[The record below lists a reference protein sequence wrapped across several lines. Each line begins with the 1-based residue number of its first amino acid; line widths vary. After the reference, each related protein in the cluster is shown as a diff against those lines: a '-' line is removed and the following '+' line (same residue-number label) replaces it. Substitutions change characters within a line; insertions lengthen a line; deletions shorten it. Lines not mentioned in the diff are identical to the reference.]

1 MSSPGKMHDPL
12 FHYETHFPER
22 LSRLHMGNEFA
33 HSGSFKRSRKTRQ
46 RTGIRYKTQ
55 PVTFDE
61 IKEVDEEV
69 TTGPEGE
76 GGAGGQGGDGVVK
89 PGLGLMGQFQA
100 FSRSMDGL
108 LPKVDHGQHQIV
120 KPPLAARRH
129 HHFDRPPSIPSIPE
143 RVESQV
149 NKSPTISTTI
159 SPASLTKPIP
169 IGTTSTASPST
180 PSPSSSGGEERLRQ
194 QATDTVDSP
203 AASSQGQTTLT
214 VQGSEAEGQ
223 SSPKPIPSP
232 NIGPRRQKVTAK
244 AKKRQKASEE
254 DGGGGKDT

>member
-1 MSSPGKMHDPL
+1 
-12 FHYETHFPER
+12 
-22 LSRLHMGNEFA
+22 MGNEFA

-69 TTGPEGE
+69 
-76 GGAGGQGGDGVVK
+76 D
-89 PGLGLMGQFQA
+89 
-100 FSRSMDGL
+100 
-108 LPKVDHGQHQIV
+108 
-120 KPPLAARRH
+120 
-129 HHFDRPPSIPSIPE
+129 DRPGGWTTASTRSSSRLSPPADIITSTVHPGIPSIPE